1 MSRPLALLALL
12 LLASGCTPTRSS
24 IQAPYR
30 IDGREY
36 TAPQLETYANKTCRA
51 VLHGAPPPPHP
62 FTTDGCSLWRDGTWQ
77 GCCIKHDVAYWCG
90 VEVRKEADQALRACV
105 REASSATH
113 ANVMYGGVR
122 VGGWRFWPFPWR
134 FGYGRPWP
142 AKKK

>member
-36 TAPQLETYANKTCRA
+36 TAPQLETYANESCRV

>member
-36 TAPQLETYANKTCRA
+36 TAPQLETYANETCRA